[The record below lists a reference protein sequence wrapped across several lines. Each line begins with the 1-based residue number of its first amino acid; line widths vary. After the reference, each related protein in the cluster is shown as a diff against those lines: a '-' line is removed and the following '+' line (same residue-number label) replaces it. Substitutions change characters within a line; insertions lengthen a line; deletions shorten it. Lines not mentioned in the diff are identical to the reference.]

1 MHLCRTNNQKPQYKH
16 TKVAGKFLEGDC
28 WENIQKKPFG
38 TNIIAFE
45 INWPQQR
52 RKRSLRTL
60 FVSIMAAFA
69 SKTPGHNCTEGVGNS
84 VGHIHRKHCKL
95 YKDSLQNSIGCWS
108 KNESKTMWLKAVLC
122 VVTLFEIPRRQHK
135 IHRQPMTYNSWKLDS
150 ADLQLTSTFV
160 PNA

>member
-1 MHLCRTNNQKPQYKH
+1 MQAWSCLYSPQLFWLLHQVWLIHSVLFQLSNWMHLCRTNNQKPQYKH

-95 YKDSLQNSIGCWS
+95 YKDSLQNSKSDVGVRMRARPCG
-108 KNESKTMWLKAVLC
+108 
-122 VVTLFEIPRRQHK
+122 
-135 IHRQPMTYNSWKLDS
+135 
-150 ADLQLTSTFV
+150 
-160 PNA
+160 